1 MGSSSSAVGRGGDGA
16 GEGSRGRVGAG
27 AMVGLLL
34 ALDEVP
40 KRAARCAFISW
51 TVVGLEIVDGF
62 DPRSAA
68 RASALDM
75 GADGAG
81 DEIGLAGDDDVAAAA
96 AAAAGLGERE
106 GPAPEPFTES
116 PRARRASWI
125 DAC

>member
-1 MGSSSSAVGRGGDGA
+1 MGSSSSAVGRGGVGVGDR
-16 GEGSRGRVGAG
+16 SRGRAGAG

-51 TVVGLEIVDGF
+51 TVVGLEMVDGF

-68 RASALDM
+68 RASAVDM

-81 DEIGLAGDDDVAAAA
+81 DEIGLAGDDDVATT
-96 AAAAGLGERE
+96 AAAAGLGEGV